1 MHVEHLLGDASLGL
15 RLLWAE
21 DALLRR
27 EISGVT
33 VTDLEDPARFVRPGE
48 VVLSGLVWWSPDGG
62 YGKAERFVSALR
74 DAGAAALLAGEE
86 THGSVPDDLIQ
97 ACVRHGVPVAGVPAH
112 IMFRSI
118 TDTVYLRQWGG
129 LSRHHALPENARVR
143 LSRLLAREAGPD
155 AVLAEA
161 FAHLGGS
168 TAYVFT
174 ASGRTVAATEGAP
187 RVPAREAVALVADG
201 AGLTASVDASGVSP
215 YERWVLYVPDPDCAP
230 PRMLHE
236 VAAVLAHCQEAAA
249 RRPSAGLRAT
259 DELGALL
266 AAPDAREDGTVEAVL
281 RRCGLPETGPYQ
293 VLVADAATRQPDL
306 DEGLLAEGALSELA
320 GHVVGGGGV
329 GGVGA
334 AGGAGGVGGVGAA
347 GGAGRA
353 RAAGG
358 AGGVSGAWAAGGAGE
373 GGAGAVGGAGAAT
386 HAKAA
391 AGAAGARAEGGV
403 VGAGRAEAG
412 VLMARRAAGDLAA
425 AGRADGGVV
434 AGRADGGV
442 VAAGRAHGVV
452 VAGGERGAGG
462 AVAVG
467 RLPDGSAFAVLSGV
481 PGGWAEEV
489 WPLVADCAPGVL
501 LHGGTGAPAA
511 GPGELAGALAQAR
524 YALTS
529 ARTTVPDASRL
540 TDAGSLTTLDALL
553 TGVPAEVRTAY
564 ARTVLGPL
572 LETGRPSIAA
582 LLGTL
587 ETFLACDGSWAR
599 TAQALH
605 LHVNTVHYR
614 VERIE
619 RLTGRDLSRLRDRL
633 DLWAALLCR

>member
-1 MHVEHLLGDASLGL
+1 MHVEHLLGDTSLGL

-62 YGKAERFVSALR
+62 SGKADRFVSALR

-86 THGSVPDDLIQ
+86 THGSVPDDLVE

-112 IMFRSI
+112 IMFRAI

-143 LSRLLAREAGPD
+143 LSRLLAQEAGPD

-161 FAHLGGS
+161 FAHLGKAA
-168 TAYVFT
+168 AYVFT
-174 ASGRTVAATEGAP
+174 PSGRTVAVTEGAP
-187 RVPAREAVALVADG
+187 PVPAREAVALAADG
-201 AGLTASVDASGVSP
+201 AGMTASVDAGGISP
-215 YERWVLYVPDPDCAP
+215 YERWLLYVPDPDGVP

-236 VAAVLAHCQEAAA
+236 VAAVLAHCQEAGV
-249 RRPSAGLRAT
+249 RRPSAGFRAA
-259 DELGALL
+259 DELGTLL
-266 AAPDAREDGTVEAVL
+266 AAGDAREDGTVQAAL
-281 RRCGLPETGPYQ
+281 RRCGLPESGPYQ
-293 VLVADAATRQPDL
+293 VLVADAGTRQPGL
-306 DEGLLAEGALSELA
+306 DEGALAEGALLEMA
-320 GHVVGGGGV
+320 GHA
-329 GGVGA
+329 VGA
-334 AGGAGGVGGVGAA
+334 GAPARSGG
-347 GGAGRA
+347 
-353 RAAGG
+353 
-358 AGGVSGAWAAGGAGE
+358 
-373 GGAGAVGGAGAAT
+373 GGAGAELG
-386 HAKAA
+386 
-391 AGAAGARAEGGV
+391 AEGESG
-403 VGAGRAEAG
+403 
-412 VLMARRAAGDLAA
+412 
-425 AGRADGGVV
+425 
-434 AGRADGGV
+434 
-442 VAAGRAHGVV
+442 VAA
-452 VAGGERGAGG
+452 
-462 AVAVG
+462 AVG
-467 RLPDGSAFAVLSGV
+467 RLPDGCAFAVLSGV
-481 PGGWAEEV
+481 PAGWADEV
-489 WPLVADCAPGVL
+489 WPLVEDCAPGVV
-501 LHGGTGAPAA
+501 LHGGTGTSAA
-511 GPGELAGALAQAR
+511 GPEGLGGALAQAR

-529 ARTTVPDASRL
+529 ARTTAPDASRL
-540 TDAGSLTTLDALL
+540 TDAGSLTSLDALL

-572 LETGRPSIAA
+572 LETGRPAIAV

-599 TAQALH
+599 TAQTLH

>member
-48 VVLSGLVWWSPDGG
+48 VVLSGLVWWSADGG
-62 YGKAERFVSALR
+62 HGKAERFVSALR

-161 FAHLGGS
+161 FAHLGGT

-201 AGLTASVDASGVSP
+201 AGMTASVDASGVSL
-215 YERWVLYVPDPDCAP
+215 YERWLLYVPDPDCAP

-249 RRPSAGLRAT
+249 RRPSAGLRAA

-266 AAPDAREDGTVEAVL
+266 AAPEAREDGTVEAAL

-320 GHVVGGGGV
+320 GHAVGGGGV
-329 GGVGA
+329 CGVGA
-334 AGGAGGVGGVGAA
+334 AGAADGVS
-347 GGAGRA
+347 RA

-358 AGGVSGAWAAGGAGE
+358 AGGVSGASAAGGAGE

-386 HAKAA
+386 RAKAA
-391 AGAAGARAEGGV
+391 AAAGAGAEGGV

-412 VLMARRAAGDLAA
+412 VLMAGRAGGGSVA
-425 AGRADGGVV
+425 AGRAGRGSVA

-442 VAAGRAHGVV
+442 VAAGRARGGVA
-452 VAGGERGAGG
+452 AGGERGAGG

-511 GPGELAGALAQAR
+511 GPEELAGALAQAR

-540 TDAGSLTTLDALL
+540 TDAGSLITLDALL

-605 LHVNTVHYR
+605 LHANTVHYR

>member
-62 YGKAERFVSALR
+62 SGRAERFVSALKE
-74 DAGAAALLAGEE
+74 AGAAALLAGEE
-86 THGSVPDDLIQ
+86 THGNVPDDLVE

-143 LSRLLAREAGPD
+143 LSRLLAQEAGPH

-161 FAHLGGS
+161 FAHLGP
-168 TAYVFT
+168 TAAYVFT
-174 ASGRTVAATEGAP
+174 PSGRTVAATEGAP
-187 RVPAREAVALVADG
+187 PVPPREAVALVADG
-201 AGLTASVDASGVSP
+201 TGVTASVDARGVSP
-215 YERWVLYVPDPDCAP
+215 YERQLLYLPDPDAAP

-249 RRPSAGLRAT
+249 RRPSARLRAA

-266 AAPDAREDGTVEAVL
+266 SAPDAREDGMVEAAL
-281 RRCGLPETGPYQ
+281 RRCGLPETGPYL
-293 VLVADAATRQPDL
+293 VLVADAGTRRPGP
-306 DEGLLAEGALSELA
+306 DEGPLAEGALTELA
-320 GHVVGGGGV
+320 GHAV
-329 GGVGA
+329 A
-334 AGGAGGVGGVGAA
+334 ARDAGGALVVA
-347 GGAGRA
+347 
-353 RAAGG
+353 
-358 AGGVSGAWAAGGAGE
+358 
-373 GGAGAVGGAGAAT
+373 
-386 HAKAA
+386 
-391 AGAAGARAEGGV
+391 ARAEGA
-403 VGAGRAEAG
+403 GAQAGAE
-412 VLMARRAAGDLAA
+412 
-425 AGRADGGVV
+425 GGP
-434 AGRADGGV
+434 
-442 VAAGRAHGVV
+442 
-452 VAGGERGAGG
+452 GG
-462 AVAVG
+462 AAAVG
-467 RLPDGSAFAVLSGV
+467 RLPDGGAFAVLPGV
-481 PGGWAEEV
+481 PDGWADEV
-489 WPLVADCAPGVL
+489 WPLVAGCVPGVV

-511 GPGELAGALAQAR
+511 GPDELGAALGRAR

-529 ARTTVPDASRL
+529 ARTTAPDASRL
-540 TDAGSLTTLDALL
+540 TDARSLTTLDALL
-553 TGVPAEVRTAY
+553 TGVPAEVRSAY

-572 LETGRPSIAA
+572 LETGRPPVAV
-582 LLGTL
+582 LLATL